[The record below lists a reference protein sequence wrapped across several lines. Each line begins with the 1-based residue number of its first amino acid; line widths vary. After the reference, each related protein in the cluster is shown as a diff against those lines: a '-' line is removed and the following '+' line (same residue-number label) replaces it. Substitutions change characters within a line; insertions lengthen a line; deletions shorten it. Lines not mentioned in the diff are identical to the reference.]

1 MEEGAGQQTAACAFQ
16 QNKIRP
22 GKGTESQSELMS
34 CSLLLLLAGVLLGGG
49 SSGLFGFL
57 LGGRGGLGFNILGS
71 SGSSDFNTHLSVL
84 TGLSLSFTD
93 SVLLTTSLLL
103 CFNLSNT
110 DLLSLELVD
119 SLNQNVL
126 VLELVT
132 LGGEIEVMID
142 ILGNLLGLSILS
154 KKSPKNSLS
163 SHPEDLGWHS
173 CVFGTLSLTSS
184 GMSTLSLG
192 LMHSSDS

>member
-1 MEEGAGQQTAACAFQ
+1 MAF
-16 QNKIRP
+16 RCHD
-22 GKGTESQSELMS
+22 SFL
-34 CSLLLLLAGVLLGGG
+34 VLGGG
-49 SSGLFGFL
+49 SSGLLSLFL

-84 TGLSLSFTD
+84 TSLSLSFTD

-126 VLELVT
+126 VLKLVT
-132 LGGEIEVMID
+132 LGTEVEFMVD
-142 ILGNLLGLSILS
+142 VLVDLFVVTVLLEEAT
-154 KKSPKNSLS
+154 
-163 SHPEDLGWHS
+163 EDT
-173 CVFGTLSLTSS
+173 GTT
-184 GMSTLSLG
+184 
-192 LMHSSDS
+192 DSQHL